1 MEHLTNSEIFQI
13 NRMEAH
19 SDHKYFSSLEEMTIG
34 KMNFRKSLNGTWKFS
49 FAKNLH
55 SRIKEFYEEDFD
67 YSGWGNITVPGH
79 IQLQGYDAPHYVNT
93 MYPWDGHENILPPQ
107 VPSEYNPVGSYIR
120 TFEVPKNWD
129 KDRVFISF
137 QGVESAFN
145 LWVNGKFV
153 GYSEDTFT
161 PSEFD
166 ISPYL
171 VEGENKIAVEV
182 IKWCSGSWI
191 EDQDFWRLSG
201 IFRDVYLFSYPQVHI
216 NDIFVKTELDNEY
229 KNSNLSLEIKLD
241 NRASKE
247 VEIYFELFDKE
258 NKLVTSSAINR
269 TNENECYLSKEV
281 SNVNLWSAENPYLY
295 KLVVYVKENNQI
307 IEVIP
312 QTVGFRKF
320 EMINKVMHINGKRIV
335 FKGVNRHEF
344 NCYHGRSVKEEDMLW
359 DIKFL
364 KQHNLNSVRT
374 SHYPNNSRWYELCDQ
389 YGIYLIDEA
398 NLESHGSWQKMGQC
412 KPDWVIPGDKP
423 EWCEVVL
430 DRAKS
435 MVERD
440 KNHPSILIWSCGNE
454 AFGGEN
460 IYKMSEYFRT
470 KDNSRLV
477 HYEGIFW
484 DRRFNDTSDME
495 SRMYAKVEDIEA
507 YLNDNPTKPFISCEY
522 THSMGNSNGNMHK
535 YTELEDKYPMYQGGF
550 IWDYIDQ
557 GIMTK
562 DRFGKE
568 FLAYGGD
575 FGDRPTDYNFCFNG
589 IVLANRKPSPK
600 IQEVKYLF
608 SNFKLY
614 PKKNEVLIKNE
625 SLFTNAN
632 EYDLKY
638 SVKKDGKTIFTNKI
652 VADVEPLSSKTIVL
666 NLPEFCEGGEYIV
679 ETALELRTETIWA
692 CKNHEISCGQ
702 YVYEVAVVKE
712 EIELKELVIENSDV
726 NLGVKGDNFHFI
738 FSKAQGKLVSI
749 KYGNKEFINVPPVP
763 NFWRAPVDNDKGNMM
778 AQRYAQ
784 WKLASFYAIPTN
796 MEIKEE
802 SKKITIIYTYDLNTT
817 PKVYAK
823 ITYTVNSLGK
833 ISVKVS
839 YDGVENISMMPAFG
853 LTMKIPAEYENL
865 TWYGNGPDENYSD
878 RKHGARLGIF
888 NNKVVDNV
896 SPYSKPQECGN
907 KTDVRWFTVSDSTG
921 NGLKISAKST
931 IEFSALPYTS
941 HELENASHHYD
952 LPNIHNTV
960 LTINKVQMG
969 VGGDDS
975 WGAPTHSEY
984 LIPSDKPLE
993 FEFCI
998 EAFNIV

>member
-1 MEHLTNSEIFQI
+1 MELLTNSEIFQI

-55 SRIKEFYEEDFD
+55 SRIKEFYEEDYD

-129 KDRVFISF
+129 KNRVFVSF

-229 KNSNLSLEIKLD
+229 KNSNLSLEIKL
-241 NRASKE
+241 NNKASKE
-247 VEIYFELFDKE
+247 IEIYFELFDKE

-454 AFGGEN
+454 ASGGEN

-470 KDNSRLV
+470 RDNL
-477 HYEGIFW
+477 
-484 DRRFNDTSDME
+484 
-495 SRMYAKVEDIEA
+495 
-507 YLNDNPTKPFISCEY
+507 
-522 THSMGNSNGNMHK
+522 
-535 YTELEDKYPMYQGGF
+535 
-550 IWDYIDQ
+550 
-557 GIMTK
+557 
-562 DRFGKE
+562 
-568 FLAYGGD
+568 
-575 FGDRPTDYNFCFNG
+575 
-589 IVLANRKPSPK
+589 
-600 IQEVKYLF
+600 
-608 SNFKLY
+608 
-614 PKKNEVLIKNE
+614 
-625 SLFTNAN
+625 
-632 EYDLKY
+632 
-638 SVKKDGKTIFTNKI
+638 
-652 VADVEPLSSKTIVL
+652 
-666 NLPEFCEGGEYIV
+666 
-679 ETALELRTETIWA
+679 
-692 CKNHEISCGQ
+692 
-702 YVYEVAVVKE
+702 
-712 EIELKELVIENSDV
+712 
-726 NLGVKGDNFHFI
+726 
-738 FSKAQGKLVSI
+738 
-749 KYGNKEFINVPPVP
+749 
-763 NFWRAPVDNDKGNMM
+763 
-778 AQRYAQ
+778 
-784 WKLASFYAIPTN
+784 
-796 MEIKEE
+796 
-802 SKKITIIYTYDLNTT
+802 
-817 PKVYAK
+817 
-823 ITYTVNSLGK
+823 
-833 ISVKVS
+833 
-839 YDGVENISMMPAFG
+839 
-853 LTMKIPAEYENL
+853 
-865 TWYGNGPDENYSD
+865 
-878 RKHGARLGIF
+878 
-888 NNKVVDNV
+888 
-896 SPYSKPQECGN
+896 
-907 KTDVRWFTVSDSTG
+907 
-921 NGLKISAKST
+921 
-931 IEFSALPYTS
+931 
-941 HELENASHHYD
+941 
-952 LPNIHNTV
+952 
-960 LTINKVQMG
+960 
-969 VGGDDS
+969 
-975 WGAPTHSEY
+975 
-984 LIPSDKPLE
+984 
-993 FEFCI
+993 
-998 EAFNIV
+998 